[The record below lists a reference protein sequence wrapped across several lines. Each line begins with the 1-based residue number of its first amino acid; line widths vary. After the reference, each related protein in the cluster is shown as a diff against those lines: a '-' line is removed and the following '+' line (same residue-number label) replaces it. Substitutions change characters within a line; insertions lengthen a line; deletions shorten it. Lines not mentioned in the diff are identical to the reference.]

1 MLQDDIRGLHPLG
14 GMRILLLMP
23 PQTLSPGT
31 SSPPTSRAT
40 SSVVMKIKKK
50 EFLSLK
56 QGECQWQSTET
67 SSLSCLA
74 MPLRRLLKTR
84 RSRSCSWMG

>member
-56 QGECQWQSTET
+56 
-67 SSLSCLA
+67 
-74 MPLRRLLKTR
+74 
-84 RSRSCSWMG
+84 